1 MQDTTKNNT
10 DQMNNSVEAPV
21 VTLGKM
27 LSEAR
32 ERLGLTVMDVASQ
45 IKFAPKQIE
54 ALEADDFGRLPE
66 ATFLRGFVRSYAK
79 VLHLD
84 AETLLA
90 ALPQKKAAQAGL
102 LAEAAGERFPDARS
116 AQRQNNLV
124 WLGASLL
131 LIAVVV
137 GFVIWNG
144 NAPPA
149 QTKAVQIESPVSL
162 PDDVQIKPAEIVP
175 ESAVIEP
182 VKPTSEPQVPA
193 AKPVAPRLTEQNKA
207 ISSDA
212 QTDASLPVTSLRLEF
227 IGESWAEI
235 KDRDG
240 KILSSRNHL
249 EGTELRLQG
258 YAPFTILIGNA
269 PSVRLYYRDKEVDL
283 APHTRSSTQVAA
295 LTLE

>member
-1 MQDTTKNNT
+1 MQDTTRNNT
-10 DQMNNSVEAPV
+10 DQANNSIEAPV
-21 VTLGKM
+21 VTLGNM

-66 ATFLRGFVRSYAK
+66 TAFLRGFVRSYAK

-116 AQRQNNLV
+116 AQRQNTV

-137 GFVIWNG
+137 GFVFWNG
-144 NAPPA
+144 SAPPA
-149 QTKAVQIESPVSL
+149 QTKPVQIESPVSL
-162 PDDVQIKPAEIVP
+162 PDDVQIKPAEVVP

-193 AKPVAPRLTEQNKA
+193 AKPAAPPLAEQNKA
-207 ISSDA
+207 ISIRRPD
-212 QTDASLPVTSLRLEF
+212 
-227 IGESWAEI
+227 
-235 KDRDG
+235 
-240 KILSSRNHL
+240 
-249 EGTELRLQG
+249 
-258 YAPFTILIGNA
+258 
-269 PSVRLYYRDKEVDL
+269 
-283 APHTRSSTQVAA
+283 
-295 LTLE
+295 

>member
-1 MQDTTKNNT
+1 MQDTTRNNT
-10 DQMNNSVEAPV
+10 DQANNSVEAPV

-54 ALEADDFGRLPE
+54 ALEADDFERLPE
-66 ATFLRGFVRSYAK
+66 AAFLRGFVRSYAK

-90 ALPQKKAAQAGL
+90 ALPQRKAAQAGL

-116 AQRQNNLV
+116 AQRQNMV

-137 GFVIWNG
+137 GFVFWSG

-149 QTKAVQIESPVSL
+149 QTKPVQIESPVSL
-162 PDDVQIKPAEIVP
+162 PDDVQIKPAEVVP

-182 VKPTSEPQVPA
+182 VKPASEPQVSA
-193 AKPVAPRLTEQNKA
+193 AKPVAPPLAEQSKA

-258 YAPFTILIGNA
+258 HAPFTILIGNA
-269 PSVRLYYRDKEVDL
+269 PSVRLYYRDKEIDL

>member
-1 MQDTTKNNT
+1 MQDTTRNNT
-10 DQMNNSVEAPV
+10 DQANNSVEAPV

-54 ALEADDFGRLPE
+54 ALEADDFERLPE
-66 ATFLRGFVRSYAK
+66 AAFLRGFVRSYAK

-90 ALPQKKAAQAGL
+90 ALPQRKAAQAGL

-116 AQRQNNLV
+116 AQRQNMV

-131 LIAVVV
+131 LITVVV
-137 GFVIWNG
+137 GFVFWSG

-149 QTKAVQIESPVSL
+149 QTKPVQIESPVSL
-162 PDDVQIKPAEIVP
+162 PDDVQIKPAEVVP

-182 VKPTSEPQVPA
+182 VKPASEPQVPA
-193 AKPVAPRLTEQNKA
+193 AKPVAPPLAEQSKA

-258 YAPFTILIGNA
+258 HAPFTILIGHA